1 MRGSGAASEVRQFAV
16 VEAHALWQHD
26 AEAIEERGLRGIR
39 LGDTAQANL
48 AMRRGRQHDVVG
60 LDARQFFE
68 DGTRRVSE
76 PGALLPHLQTLPHH
90 EGEEAHQDV
99 GLNAILALMP
109 DRPHIELVLVDAKR
123 RFGLGKLDIGLP
135 ELLIAPV
142 GDVRAQQV
150 GTFRERGP
158 IVE

>member
-68 DGTRRVSE
+68 DGTRRVSD
-76 PGALLPHLQTLPHH
+76 PARHFHITKARKHTRMWACKQHH
-90 EGEEAHQDV
+90 GV
-99 GLNAILALMP
+99 
-109 DRPHIELVLVDAKR
+109 
-123 RFGLGKLDIGLP
+123 
-135 ELLIAPV
+135 
-142 GDVRAQQV
+142 
-150 GTFRERGP
+150 
-158 IVE
+158 